1 MQIEDKIR
9 NLLIP
14 NMTGHTIRSN
24 LERSLFSL
32 PAKLGGLAIINP
44 VEIADNEYKNSL
56 MANQQLTE
64 HILKQHTTLNTN
76 REAGKAVKSAI
87 SLSNAKRYESL
98 KNQLMNDLPPSISE
112 KIPHACEK
120 GASSWLTGL
129 PYEKYGF
136 VLNKRG
142 FKDAIALRY
151 ALPIANIA
159 KKYICG
165 KDNTYNHILI
175 CKKGGFVNSRHNR
188 LRDTVASILEK
199 ICNEVVVEPT
209 LQPCTGESLRPGTIL
224 DDGARLDIAAR
235 GLWSPMEMAFFDIR
249 VLHPGAKSNA
259 NHNTPAKMYSKH
271 EREKERKYG
280 DRCVQIEKGTCNG
293 LVFSTTGGMGPQ
305 ATMFLKRVATLLAA
319 KTSQDKSLIMA
330 NLRRR
335 LRFELLKTVL
345 IAVRGHRG
353 RYYEKAIPVDELD
366 LNLAHTINDED
377 RGDDVDDEDD
387 EVDDEVE
394 NVEEEVAE
402 E

>member
-1 MQIEDKIR
+1 
-9 NLLIP
+9 
-14 NMTGHTIRSN
+14 MTAAPFNIKNVH
-24 LERSLFSL
+24 SL
-32 PAKLGGLAIINP
+32 
-44 VEIADNEYKNSL
+44 
-56 MANQQLTE
+56 
-64 HILKQHTTLNTN
+64 
-76 REAGKAVKSAI
+76 
-87 SLSNAKRYESL
+87 
-98 KNQLMNDLPPSISE
+98 
-112 KIPHACEK
+112 
-120 GASSWLTGL
+120 
-129 PYEKYGF
+129 
-136 VLNKRG
+136 
-142 FKDAIALRY
+142 
-151 ALPIANIA
+151 
-159 KKYICG
+159 
-165 KDNTYNHILI
+165 
-175 CKKGGFVNSRHNR
+175 
-188 LRDTVASILEK
+188 
-199 ICNEVVVEPT
+199 
-209 LQPCTGESLRPGTIL
+209 
-224 DDGARLDIAAR
+224 
-235 GLWSPMEMAFFDIR
+235 AFFDIR

-353 RYYEKAIPVDELD
+353 RYYKKAIPVDELD
-366 LNLAHTINDED
+366 LNLAHTDNDED

-394 NVEEEVAE
+394 NVEEEVPE